1 MKMSVKY
8 CLLTACM
15 SFAVSANAGV
25 NINGTRLIY
34 HGEKKEASINVRSG
48 ADDKYPYLIQSFVDN
63 KGPKGDQP
71 EGSGKLPFTVTPPLF
86 RLEPGAQ
93 NAVRVIRTG
102 GDLPRDR
109 ESVYW
114 LDVKAIPANDPKDDG
129 KNVLRF
135 SLKNRVKIY
144 YRPAG
149 LNDPT
154 IDDYKAVSFKTS
166 GSDLVVTNPTP
177 WFLTFYKL
185 KVGSSLVNT
194 EFTMVPPRGAHTY
207 KIPAGASGK
216 VTWSYINDY
225 GAASP
230 VMGDVSK

>member
-8 CLLTACM
+8 CLLAAFM

-71 EGSGKLPFTVTPPLF
+71 EGTGKLPFTVTPPLF

-102 GDLPRDR
+102 GDLPTDR

-114 LDVKAIPANDPKDDG
+114 LDVKAIPSNDPKDDG

-144 YRPAG
+144 YRPVG
-149 LNDPT
+149 LADPT
-154 IDDYKAVSFKTS
+154 IDDYKAVSFKMA
-166 GSDLVVTNPTP
+166 GGNLIVTNPTP

-185 KVGSSLVNT
+185 NVGSSLVNT
-194 EFTMVPPRGAHTY
+194 EFTMVSPRGTHTY

>member
-8 CLLTACM
+8 CLLAACL

-25 NINGTRLIY
+25 NISGTRLIY
-34 HGEKKEASINVRSG
+34 HGEKKEASINVKSG

-63 KGPKGDQP
+63 KGPQGNSP
-71 EGSGKLPFTVTPPLF
+71 EGNTKIPFTVTPPLF
-86 RLEPGAQ
+86 RLEPGAE

-102 GDLPRDR
+102 GDLPADR

-114 LDVKAIPANDPKDDG
+114 LDIKAIPANNPADDG

-135 SLKNRVKIY
+135 SLKNRIKLY

-149 LNDPT
+149 LKDPT
-154 IDDYKAVSFKTS
+154 SDDYKSVSITKNGNS
-166 GSDLVVTNPTP
+166 LVVTNPTS
-177 WFLTFYKL
+177 WYLTFFKL
-185 KVGSSLVNT
+185 NVGT
-194 EFTMVPPRGAHTY
+194 KAIDTKFTMVAPHGTHTY
-207 KIPAGASGK
+207 SIPGDATGK

-225 GAASP
+225 GSASP
-230 VMGDVSK
+230 LMGEGSK

>member
-1 MKMSVKY
+1 
-8 CLLTACM
+8 M

-34 HGEKKEASINVRSG
+34 HGDKKEASINVRSG

-71 EGSGKLPFTVTPPLF
+71 EGEGKLPFTVIPPLF
-86 RLEPGAQ
+86 RLEPGKV

-102 GDLPRDR
+102 NDFPSDR

-114 LDVKAIPANDPKDDG
+114 LDIKAIPANDPKEDG

-135 SLKNRVKIY
+135 SLKNRIKIY

-149 LNDPT
+149 LESPT
-154 IDDYKAVSFKTS
+154 LEAYKAISFKMS
-166 GSDLVVTNPTP
+166 GKDLVVTNPTP

-185 KVGSSLVNT
+185 NVGSSLVDT
-194 EFTMVPPRGAHTY
+194 KFTMVAPRATHTY

-230 VMGDVSK
+230 VIGEMPQ